1 MRFTAWANQVGPLVC
16 KVRKYNVA
24 AARKIRATTVLVH
37 ARARVER
44 QCDHIAC
51 PTATPPND
59 TLRPPSDGRPSIQYV
74 SAPSRCGL
82 EKLTLLATIMSVVIG
97 ERHSPYG
104 AVVRPRVGL
113 LINETPEMR
122 VRPGTHSLGWL
133 VNIRQEMTFAKSAG
147 WESGERKA
155 AVTSIRGSMAVVD

>member
-1 MRFTAWANQVGPLVC
+1 MSPP
-16 KVRKYNVA
+16 
-24 AARKIRATTVLVH
+24 
-37 ARARVER
+37 RARY
-44 QCDHIAC
+44 A
-51 PTATPPND
+51 PPPYSCTRVRALNGSAIISLVRPPRRRTI

-82 EKLTLLATIMSVVIG
+82 EKLTLLATILSVVIG
-97 ERHSPYG
+97 ERHSPYS

-133 VNIRQEMTFAKSAG
+133 VDIRQEMTFAKAH
-147 WESGERKA
+147 
-155 AVTSIRGSMAVVD
+155 RGSRANAGLQLLQ